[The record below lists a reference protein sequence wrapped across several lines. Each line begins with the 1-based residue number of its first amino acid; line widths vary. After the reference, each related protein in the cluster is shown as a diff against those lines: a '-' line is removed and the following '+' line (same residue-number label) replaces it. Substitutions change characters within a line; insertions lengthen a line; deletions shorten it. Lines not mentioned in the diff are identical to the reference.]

1 MPGIYVET
9 NIHCPMGDLWA
20 KTQTPELHQQWD
32 LRFSDISYL
41 PRPDESQPQ
50 RFRYATR
57 IGFGIAITG
66 EGETVGTQE
75 AGGLRTSALKFWSTD
90 PRSLI
95 REGSGYWK
103 YIPTANGIRFLT
115 WYDYT
120 VRFEFLGR
128 CFDAAVFRPLMG
140 WATAWSFDRL
150 RFWLEKDLNPKDAA
164 QHAFIHGIAR
174 AGLAFV
180 FIYHGLVPK
189 LLGPHADEIAMLRAA
204 GFPGEKIAGALALL
218 GVAEIILGLCFLIFP
233 FRRWPIFVALG
244 VLLAATIVV
253 LVSAPQYLVAAF
265 NPISLNLAVA
275 GLAIIDLI
283 AITRTPSAARCRRK
297 PAPS

>member
-1 MPGIYVET
+1 MSIYVE
-9 NIHCPMGDLWA
+9 NLIRAPIEKIWNL
-20 KTQTPELHQQWD
+20 TQTPELHEQWD
-32 LRFSDISYL
+32 LRFSHIEYL
-41 PRPDESQPQ
+41 PRDSATELQ
-50 RFRYATR
+50 RFRYTTR
-57 IGFGIAITG
+57 IGFGLQVKG
-66 EGETVGTQE
+66 EGESVGE
-75 AGGLRTSALKFWSTD
+75 RNLADGSRSSALKFSSTD
-90 PRSLI
+90 PRSIIL
-95 REGSGYWK
+95 EGSGYWK
-103 YIPTANGIRFLT
+103 YVPNAEGIRFIT
-115 WYDYT
+115 WYEYRT
-120 VRFEFLGR
+120 RFGAFGSA
-128 CFDAAVFRPLMG
+128 FDRFIFQPLMG